1 MNKRFPYNTS
11 DLKPSRRDF
20 LRLSGAGMAAAMM
33 ARYGLAP
40 ILAQSMGEIPAELHP
55 GSPNNPRGWT
65 TTLPPIPDGMP
76 ALIRQRQSRAVDAGP
91 GNSPMAMISRI
102 RTSPV

>member
-33 ARYGLAP
+33 ARYGMAP
-40 ILAQSMGEIPAELHP
+40 ILAQGMGEI
-55 GSPNNPRGWT
+55 SPPSCIRVART
-65 TTLPPIPDGMP
+65 TRVAGRRLCRRSPK
-76 ALIRQRQSRAVDAGP
+76 ACQR
-91 GNSPMAMISRI
+91 
-102 RTSPV
+102 

>member
-33 ARYGLAP
+33 ARYGMAP
-40 ILAQSMGEIPAELHP
+40 ILAQGMGDIPAELHP
-55 GSPNNPRGWT
+55 GSPNNRAWLDDDFAADPRRHASGST
-65 TTLPPIPDGMP
+65 GDGHRQPPRSLGIP
-76 ALIRQRQSRAVDAGP
+76 RWRRY
-91 GNSPMAMISRI
+91 
-102 RTSPV
+102 

>member
-33 ARYGLAP
+33 ARYGMAP
-40 ILAQSMGEIPAELHP
+40 ILAQEHG
-55 GSPNNPRGWT
+55 GYPR
-65 TTLPPIPDGMP
+65 
-76 ALIRQRQSRAVDAGP
+76 RAASG
-91 GNSPMAMISRI
+91 
-102 RTSPV
+102 